1 MPKRLT
7 GKVFFSSYHQPGGA
21 MDGVSGVNAGAS
33 IEAVNQILMA
43 ATQQSMEA
51 VDKLMKLTVATAVG
65 QEAGKGQNFDAI
77 A

>member
-1 MPKRLT
+1 
-7 GKVFFSSYHQPGGA
+7 

-43 ATQQSMEA
+43 ATQQSMQV
-51 VDKLMKLTVATAVG
+51 VDKLMKLTVETAVG
-65 QEAGKGQNFDAI
+65 QEAGKGQNFDAV